1 MVGML
6 SDCISSNPSLSELF
20 IVWSEEAK
28 TTAKAERDLMTQAV
42 LRMSKD
48 FDPEADLSDVLD
60 HDGLR
65 GIFASI
71 GIGLSLPSDLIDLI
85 GPEHITYDQLRYH
98 KVIITL
104 LPGEEGRNLV
114 RKLLSFMYH
123 YQRPLIQMGHIY
135 VVEEALGDDCSPSEF
150 AEKVLNKD
158 TRRLK
163 QVAWFDTWSETLAA
177 SGDSP

>member
-28 TTAKAERDLMTQAV
+28 TTAKAERDRMTQAV
-42 LRMSKD
+42 LRMPKD
-48 FDPEADLSDVLD
+48 FDPEADLADLLD
-60 HDGLR
+60 HDVLR
-65 GIFASI
+65 GIIAST
-71 GIGLSLPSDLIDLI
+71 GIGLSFPADLIDLI

-114 RKLLSFMYH
+114 RKLLNFMYH

-135 VVEEALGDDCSPSEF
+135 AAEEALDEDCSTYEF
-150 AEKVLNKD
+150 AEKVLNKE
-158 TRRLK
+158 TRHLK
-163 QVAWFDTWSETLAA
+163 QVEWFDTWLETLAA
-177 SGDSP
+177 FD